1 MRDSLVDEAGH
12 PAECDEDCPRDG
24 DNHGW
29 GFPFYRLGAEAQRDE
44 PADEGVEESDVED
57 FEEEID

>member
-1 MRDSLVDEAGH
+1 MRNPLVDEAGH
-12 PAECDEDCPRDG
+12 PAECDEDCPRNGDG
-24 DNHGW
+24 HGR
-29 GFPFYRLGAEAQRDE
+29 GFPLDRLCAEAQRDE